1 MKSLQLLFICC
12 LCFTISVRAQSTDAP
27 PLLEINDLLY
37 IDPSEVENDSL
48 QRLNLV
54 IPEGAGKVPLF
65 IWIGG
70 GAWAYGDRHGEMDL
84 ARRFAKEGIAVAS
97 LGHRMSP
104 AVWRDPALTEG
115 VQHPAHVQDVAA
127 AYKWLFDHAGT
138 YGYDQDQMFIGGY
151 SSGGHLAALLSL
163 DERFLT
169 EVGLKKQ
176 DIKGVIPIA
185 GAYDISDY
193 HAVFLNGSRPELATL
208 HVEAIFGNTAVH
220 WAEASPSSY
229 VETMSVPMLLV
240 SERNSFNYTRIFEE
254 AIRGTNFSDFSVI
267 HVTEM
272 GHGEFWKHLSQAESS
287 SYRDAIIA
295 FIRSHSTIG

>member
-1 MKSLQLLFICC
+1 MKFLQLLLICC
-12 LCFTISVRAQSTDAP
+12 LYIATNVRAQSTDAP
-27 PLLEINDLLY
+27 QLMEINDLLY
-37 IDPSEVENDSL
+37 IDSSLVDNDSL

-54 IPEGAGKVPLF
+54 IPENAGDIPLF

-84 ARRFAKEGIAVAS
+84 ARMFAKEGIAVAS

-104 AVWRDPALTEG
+104 AVWRDPTLTEG
-115 VQHPAHVQDVAA
+115 VQHPAHVQDIAA
-127 AYKWLFDHAGT
+127 AFKWLYDHAGA
-138 YGYDQDQMFIGGY
+138 YGYDRNQIFIGGY

-193 HAVFLNGSRPELATL
+193 HAAFLNGSRPELATL
-208 HVEAIFGNTAVH
+208 HVEAIFGNTAAH
-220 WAEASPSSY
+220 WAEASPTSY
-229 VETMSVPMLLV
+229 VETMSVPMLLI

-254 AIRGTNFSDFSVI
+254 VIRATNFSDFSVI
-267 HVTEM
+267 HVSEM
-272 GHGEFWKHLSQAESS
+272 GHGEFWKHLSQAASS

-295 FIRSHSTIG
+295 FIRSHSAIG